1 MMMRTNPKS
10 RPIHSYFSRFWVFVV
25 AFQAI
30 ALLFLSKGPSFAD
43 SLDDA
48 LDAEIARS
56 TTSLRQ
62 DEHPAPYFVSLRVD
76 DASGAELRCML
87 GGVQQRSL
95 YRDRRL
101 VADLRVGSPELDGRP
116 EGAPEGL
123 RGRELPYSADA
134 PALRRVL
141 WSELDAAYKSAVA
154 GFLRKKAARVKRG
167 KAEYE
172 SDDLSREE
180 SGVFE
185 EPEPAESWPEEDLRR
200 AESLCR
206 SASAVFRSASSWAPR
221 SSGAGYYQ
229 LQLSRRLRDSQG
241 TRMRHSSRLAQL
253 TLQASDLAPDGAPLS
268 VSRVLLAR
276 GPGSLPDRMR
286 VEEEAR
292 AMIADLK
299 ALQAAPS
306 TSPFAAPAIVDPS
319 VAAALLEALAMRLS
333 GEEQRDPD
341 GAQTFRGKV
350 GRPILPAFLTL
361 IDDPAR
367 EEHGG
372 RALLGHYRF
381 DAEGVRAQKTVLVRE
396 GKLESF
402 LLSRYPLPG
411 LPNSNGHARA
421 ASGYLPM
428 GRASNL
434 ILTSSRALG
443 REALL
448 ARLRELCIRNG
459 KSQGLLIERAQSWS
473 QQGGTNSRQSLRL
486 VPTRVTLV
494 DAASGARTLVR
505 DLDMVGTPLDL
516 AGKIVATGDD
526 TSVTDN
532 LVEQE
537 SGRIPVS
544 VVAPSLLLEEVELQ
558 RSRAKPQ
565 KAPVLPPP

>member
-1 MMMRTNPKS
+1 M
-10 RPIHSYFSRFWVFVV
+10 HSHFSRFRGFGGSLPAV
-25 AFQAI
+25 I
-30 ALLFLSKGPSFAD
+30 LALLLPGAVRAD
-43 SLDDA
+43 DLDDA
-48 LDAEIARS
+48 LEAEIARS

-101 VADLRVGSPELDGRP
+101 VTDLRVGSPELDGRS

-167 KAEYE
+167 KAEYD

-180 SGVFE
+180 SMVFE
-185 EPEPAESWPEEDLRR
+185 EPAPAESRQEEADLKR
-200 AESLCR
+200 AENLCR
-206 SASAVFRSASSWAPR
+206 SASAVFRSEPLR

-253 TLQASDLAPDGAPLS
+253 TLQAQDLAPDGAPLS

-276 GPGSLPDRMR
+276 GPDFLPDRVR
-286 VEEEAR
+286 VEEEAH
-292 AMIADLK
+292 AMILDLK

-333 GEEQRDPD
+333 GEEQRDPE

-350 GRPILPAFLTL
+350 GRLILPDFLTL
-361 IDDPAR
+361 VDDPTR

-381 DAEGVRAQKTVLVRE
+381 DAEGVRAQKTVLVRN

-411 LPNSNGHARA
+411 LPKSNGHARA

-434 ILTSSRALG
+434 ILSSSRALG
-443 REALL
+443 RDALL
-448 ARLRELCIRNG
+448 ARLRELCVQNG

-486 VPTRVTLV
+486 VPTRITLV
-494 DAASGARTLVR
+494 DTATGERTLVR

-526 TSVTDN
+526 YAVTDN

-537 SGRIPVS
+537 SGRVPVS
-544 VVAPSLLLEEVELQ
+544 VAAPSLLLEEVELQ

-565 KAPVLPPP
+565 KAPILPPP